1 MHVIYYLQRH
11 IKEAVLKILMVHKFL
26 YETAGAEAYM
36 LRLGE
41 YFQSIG
47 HEVQYFGMED
57 KRNIVGNNWNILT
70 KNINFHKRSLGT
82 LLYPFKIIYSVE
94 ARRKMRQLLHLFKPD
109 IVHLNNINFQLTPS
123 IIYEVKKQKIPLF
136 LTAHDYQWVCPN
148 HMLYD
153 ITKSAV
159 CEKCLVSGFTN
170 CIKNNC
176 VHGSKLRSILGCIES
191 ALYHGLKTYSLV
203 DKIICSSKFL
213 ENKFLT
219 KEFFRGKTTVLYN
232 FTKKIERIKDVQKKD
247 YVLYF
252 GRYSREKGLST
263 LLEVCKR
270 FPGIQFVFAGG
281 GPVESWINDAQNSA
295 SNIKNIGFQ
304 RGNDLIKLISE
315 ARFTVYPSEWYDNC
329 PFSVIESQ
337 MYGTPVIGA
346 EIGGIPEIL
355 YNGKT
360 GLLFQAANADDM
372 AEKIATLWN
381 DRSLLD
387 KMTKNCLETEFE
399 TSATHG
405 EKVLKLY
412 NQFVNWQ

>member
-1 MHVIYYLQRH
+1 M
-11 IKEAVLKILMVHKFL
+11 KILFVHKFL

-57 KRNIVGNNWNILT
+57 KRNIVGNKWNILT
-70 KNINFHKRSLGT
+70 KNINFHKRSLGA
-82 LLYPFKIIYSVE
+82 LFYPFKIIYSME
-94 ARRKMRQLLHLFKPD
+94 ARRKMRRLLLLFKPD

-123 IIYEVKKQKIPLF
+123 IIYEVKKHNIPLF
-136 LTAHDYQWVCPN
+136 MTAHDYQFICPN
-148 HMLYD
+148 HLLYQPVNGV
-153 ITKSAV
+153 I
-159 CEKCLVSGFTN
+159 CEKCITSGFLQ

-176 VHGSKLRSILGCIES
+176 IHGSKLRSILGCIES
-191 ALYHGLKTYSLV
+191 MLYHGLKTYSLV
-203 DKIICSSKFL
+203 DKVICSSRFL

-219 KEFFRGKTTVLYN
+219 KDFFKGKTTVLYN
-232 FTKKIERIKDVQKKD
+232 FTKKIERIKEVQKKD

-252 GRYSREKGLST
+252 GRYAKEKGLST
-263 LLEVCKR
+263 LLEVCRR
-270 FPGIQFVFAGG
+270 FPEIQFVFAGG
-281 GPVESWINDAQNSA
+281 GPVESWVNDAQNNSG
-295 SNIKNIGFQ
+295 NIKNVGFQ

-346 EIGGIPEIL
+346 DIGGIPEIL
-355 YNGKT
+355 YDGKT
-360 GLLFQAANADDM
+360 GLLFKPANADDM
-372 AEKIATLWN
+372 AEKITALWN
-381 DRSLLD
+381 DRNLLE
-387 KMTKNCLETEFE
+387 KMTENCLKTEFE
-399 TSATHG
+399 TSDTHG

-412 NQFVNWQ
+412 NQFVNRQSTSP